1 MWRGAPTS
9 LPLNYMR
16 CPKCKYDDT
25 KVVDSRETTD
35 GSEIRRRRE
44 CEKCDFRFTTFE
56 QIETANFLVI
66 KKDGSREPYSR
77 DKVQKGI
84 WKACEK
90 RQVTQEQVSGI
101 IDRLEAKWMAMGKE
115 VSSQE
120 IGEGVMEELKNL
132 DEVAYIRF
140 ASVYRHFKDLE
151 SFKKELAKLLD

>member
-1 MWRGAPTS
+1 MK
-9 LPLNYMR
+9 
-16 CPKCKYDDT
+16 CPKCKFDDT
-25 KVVDSRETTD
+25 KVVDSRETND

-44 CEKCDFRFTTFE
+44 CDKCNFRFTTFE

-77 DKVQKGI
+77 DKVEKGI
-84 WKACEK
+84 WQACGK
-90 RQVTQEQVSGI
+90 RPVTDEQVSKI
-101 IDRLEAKWMAMGKE
+101 IDGLEAKWIGMGKE
-115 VSSQE
+115 VSSQA
-120 IGEGVMEELKNL
+120 IGEGVMEALKGL

>member
-1 MWRGAPTS
+1 M
-9 LPLNYMR
+9 
-16 CPKCKYDDT
+16 
-25 KVVDSRETTD
+25 VDSRETAD
-35 GSEIRRRRE
+35 ASEIRRRRE
-44 CEKCDFRFTTFE
+44 CEKCNFRFTTFE

-77 DKVQKGI
+77 KKIENGI

-90 RQVTQEQVSGI
+90 RQVTEDQVCKV
-101 IDRLEAKWMAMGKE
+101 IDSLEGKWIGMGKE
-115 VSSQE
+115 IPSRA
-120 IGEGVMEELKNL
+120 IGEDVMDVLKKL

>member
-1 MWRGAPTS
+1 
-9 LPLNYMR
+9 MR
-16 CPKCKYDDT
+16 CPKCKHEDT
-25 KVVDSRETTD
+25 KVVDSRETTE

-56 QIETANFLVI
+56 RIETANFIVV
-66 KKDGSREPYSR
+66 KKDGSREPYNR
-77 DKVQKGI
+77 EKVQRGI

-90 RQVTQEQVSGI
+90 RQVTQDQVSAL
-101 IDRLEAKWMAMGKE
+101 IDKLEAKWIGMGKE
-115 VSSQE
+115 IESKQ
-120 IGEGVMEELKNL
+120 IGEDVMDALKDL